1 MNIREWRGIFVRP
14 RSAEDGESDH
24 DADKYCDDGAANH
37 QRQAVSREMPELA
50 PFGFDL
56 ARDGDADERDE
67 DQRAGGG
74 NATSAQIS
82 RLTWL

>member
-1 MNIREWRGIFVRP
+1 LTSDP
-14 RSAEDGESDH
+14 SAEDGQGDN
-24 DADKYCDDGAANH
+24 DAGNDGDDGAADH
-37 QRQAVSREMPELA
+37 QRQAMAREMPELT